1 MVHLCK
7 PLQLSVDEHKST
19 LTPHRKWLQND
30 QIGAFQIWWC
40 EANTAQEVHKI
51 IASQILH
58 IATREGRRKVTIF
71 LVKEL
76 DYKENTEY
84 TCLKEIPVKQRL
96 KG

>member
-1 MVHLCK
+1 MSINPHYHHTENDCK
-7 PLQLSVDEHKST
+7 TIKYVLSRFDDVRQVLHKKYT
-19 LTPHRKWLQND
+19 RLEQKN
-30 QIGAFQIWWC
+30 
-40 EANTAQEVHKI
+40 
-51 IASQILH
+51 IASQVLH
-58 IATREGRRKVTIF
+58 IATREGRKITIF